1 MPTFQEQLKII
12 ETRRQTLADAS
23 AQYYKAK
30 LELQRET
37 GPTPPDKTPRE
48 LLPAEVKKVA
58 KARTDLIN
66 AIKTLHDDQG
76 GLTALTANLD
86 ELKRYLEMRAPGLL
100 PAGQKLS
107 VTLTDVDM
115 AGEYEPWQQPG
126 VNDVR
131 IVKDLYP
138 PRIDLE
144 FKVTDAAGAVV
155 KEGKRQLRDLSFMM
169 KLSLRRDDPHRYEK
183 ALLDD
188 WLRKDLP
195 PAK

>member
-1 MPTFQEQLKII
+1 MKIH
-12 ETRRQTLADAS
+12 RLLLAA
-23 AQYYKAK
+23 
-30 LELQRET
+30 L
-37 GPTPPDKTPRE
+37 
-48 LLPAEVKKVA
+48 
-58 KARTDLIN
+58 
-66 AIKTLHDDQG
+66 
-76 GLTALTANLD
+76 GLTAGHAVMAAEVAKPVANVEVLFSKPAAEYTDVRDSAMPSDKGAAANLD